1 MRIWRIFFFTVF
13 DFLFSPF
20 LGDAFAAAAT
30 EGVFVYSLE
39 KAGLGSSLLG
49 GVSNWL
55 FDAVTVD
62 EDTTPSN
69 ARLQLSQGNLSAAL
83 DIVLRLNMHDLIE
96 EIIEAIPHCLSKLAI
111 PLIWYLNKIRST
123 HLLKRDRGVAK
134 DFSRAM
140 FIWLLVISIIC
151 YVLMWFEPMLFD
163 LTVAY
168 DIGT

>member
-1 MRIWRIFFFTVF
+1 MDRCLSFGNAIIE
-13 DFLFSPF
+13 LFEMATASEC
-20 LGDAFAAAAT
+20 DAFAAAAT

-83 DIVLRLNMHDLIE
+83 DIALRLNMCDLIE
-96 EIIEAIPHCLSKLAI
+96 EIIEAIPHCLRQQSLY
-111 PLIWYLNKIRST
+111 WQNCTS
-123 HLLKRDRGVAK
+123 
-134 DFSRAM
+134 
-140 FIWLLVISIIC
+140 
-151 YVLMWFEPMLFD
+151 
-163 LTVAY
+163 
-168 DIGT
+168 